1 MARIKLGFNLEGD
14 GLASIFLMYGTPHH
28 APAAGLR
35 EALRVEPLKIS
46 RKEMQKAMD
55 LAMASKDPII
65 QARWARIPRSGEK
78 VTLEEFV
85 EYVATQ
91 VSSNL

>member
-1 MARIKLGFNLEGD
+1 MKQNKFETILEQI
-14 GLASIFLMYGTPHH
+14 AKKQNTSKAH
-28 APAAGLR
+28 
-35 EALRVEPLKIS
+35 V

-55 LAMASKDPII
+55 HAMASKDPII